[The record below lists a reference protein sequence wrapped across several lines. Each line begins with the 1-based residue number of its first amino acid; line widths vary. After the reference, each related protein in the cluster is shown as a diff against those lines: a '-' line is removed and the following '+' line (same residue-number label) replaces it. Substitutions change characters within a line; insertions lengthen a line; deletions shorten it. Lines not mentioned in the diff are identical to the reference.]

1 MSDERREII
10 YQANPLIEARK
21 PFDVIEMRL
30 FLLALQHVNPHLSA
44 SDRYYDK
51 SFKELHLLPS
61 QVKEIFGHGEYL
73 RRLKKI
79 CEGMMNRVVTIDN
92 GESGFDMYAIFGRI
106 RYEPKNGLFIK
117 FNDDMRPLILDIFES
132 GKGFTKI
139 AAKQMFCLGST
150 YAVRLIEL
158 MLQYKGTTKGNE
170 ITRHIE
176 LEQLRFFM
184 DIQEGQYK
192 QIGSFTQMVIDK
204 PIKEINDST
213 QYKMS
218 YVKTKTGRRV
228 TGFDFTLDCS
238 AVMSESEAPEIVKLE
253 APPKKNER
261 YGLSAQAIN
270 NLTTIC
276 GSNEEFRK
284 RMDHAL
290 KLAEKRNPENLQGFL
305 YNAIKDNYRQQD
317 IDAQAAIE
325 REIQAVMENN
335 EWEEVASK
343 MFSNEIK
350 VRKERPEIPF
360 DLTDSMDVAIVRVIK
375 SALKEKRLDFTVR
388 SRLEEHNMS
397 IPRFL
402 ELYGTKPGEI

>member
-106 RYEPKNGLFIK
+106 RYEPKNGLYIK

-176 LEQLRFFM
+176 LDQLRFFM

-238 AVMSESEAPEIVKLE
+238 AVMSESEAAEIVKLE
-253 APPKKNER
+253 TPPKKNER
-261 YGLSAQAIN
+261 YGLSVQAIN
-270 NLTTIC
+270 KLTTIC

-290 KLAEKRNPENLQGFL
+290 KLAQNRKPKNLQGFL
-305 YNAIKDNYRQQD
+305 YKAVEENYLQQELD
-317 IDAQAAIE
+317 EKEAIE
-325 REIQAVMENN
+325 RELKAAKENA
-335 EWEEVASK
+335 EWEQTAMRLFGDAVPIDKSK
-343 MFSNEIK
+343 
-350 VRKERPEIPF
+350 
-360 DLTDSMDVAIVRVIK
+360 
-375 SALKEKRLDFTVR
+375 KEKPFNKDNELDKIIMNLIRKDLQERKLTFTSK
-388 SRLEEHNMS
+388 SRLEDHNMS
-397 IPRFL
+397 VGRFL
-402 ELYGTKPGEI
+402 ELYANP